1 MDEGAALEEKGHLEQ
16 ALALYVRKQQWENAA
31 RLATSLDRN
40 LDAAKYCLAANNP
53 YEAAVCFQKA
63 GALKE
68 CLDALVKVPPTSL
81 RYRHACVHAV
91 RVAQMVGTPLPGLLQ
106 FFAAFVSSRPN
117 SRAEA
122 TALTQVAG
130 SFAQSE
136 KARLA
141 ASILRTVLQ
150 AFPDD
155 AEAREMFAVAQKKE
169 KDLQENPPLELAGP
183 PRRSSG
189 SGIVAPPSSPQPPM
203 PPAKK
208 SGSFPAVGGDARKQK
223 LADFLISRGKVLPER
238 LATLYKQHPHAMNSE
253 AQLREALVANE
264 LITDAEMVRE
274 LAYHTG
280 IRALEERELLDA
292 ATPEAARALTMETA
306 EKFTVAP
313 VSIADRHLTVAMHDP
328 RDIEKV
334 DKLRFATGL
343 MVTGVF
349 ATEGAIRKTIG
360 KVFHGDEVPEEGDWR
375 GQIWDPI
382 QSPTPMTPFS
392 DRYTGTRERQ
402 FDTQDLERRMNVEA
416 LGVPEVDKNAP
427 GRVHT
432 VEIHTLPAA
441 GEMFASR
448 YKVEALVGEGGSAG
462 VFKAIDQ
469 ELGEPVALKIFRTTT
484 QKESD
489 ALINR
494 FKLELSLSRL
504 LVHPNIVR
512 LFDLGVHGSW
522 RYLTMEL
529 LEGADLG
536 ARMTR
541 REHKPIGLVDGL
553 KYLEQICLALHFI
566 HERGVIHRDIKP
578 QNLFITNDGV
588 VKLMDFGIAK
598 RQQTRGVTI
607 TGMIAGTPEYISPE
621 QISAFS
627 SVSHKTDLYALGGT
641 AYTLFTG
648 APPFTHPELMGLLLA
663 QSTEI
668 PKPPSTRNPQIPPE
682 LDQVILE
689 AAREGAGQALRV
701 GRRARR
707 GLLRDSKAARR
718 PFEVSFDA
726 RGPVG

>member
-1 MDEGAALEEKGHLEQ
+1 LDEGAALEEKGHFEQ
-16 ALALYVRKQQWENAA
+16 ALALYVRKQQWDHASRVAA
-31 RLATSLDRN
+31 SLDRN
-40 LDAAKYCLAANNP
+40 LDAAKYCLSAGKP
-53 YEAAVCFQKA
+53 WEAAVCYQKA
-63 GALKE
+63 GALTE
-68 CLDALVKVPPTSL
+68 CLGALVKVPPSSP

-91 RVAQMVGTPLPGLLQ
+91 RVAQMVGTPLPSLLQ
-106 FFAAFVSSRPN
+106 FLAAFISSRPN

-122 TALTQVAG
+122 TALTQVAA
-130 SFAQSE
+130 SFAQSD

-155 AEAREMFAVAQKKE
+155 AEAREAFVAAQAREKE
-169 KDLQENPPLELAGP
+169 LAENPPLELAGP
-183 PRRSSG
+183 SRATR
-189 SGIVAPPSSPQPPM
+189 
-203 PPAKK
+203 K
-208 SGSFPAVGGDARKQK
+208 SGSFPAVGTPEPPAPAPSAKRPPSGSLGAQAAIARGDARKQK
-223 LADFLISRGKVLPER
+223 LADFLISRGKILPER
-238 LATLYKQHPHAMNSE
+238 LQHLYKQHPHALQSE
-253 AQLREALVANE
+253 DQLREALVANE

-280 IRALEERELLDA
+280 IRHMEERELLDA
-292 ATPEAARALTMETA
+292 ISPEAAKALTVETA

-313 VSIADRHLTVAMHDP
+313 ISLADRHLTVAMRDP
-328 RDIEKV
+328 RDIGKL

-343 MVTGVF
+343 LVVGVF
-349 ATEGAIRKTIG
+349 ATEGAIRKAIG
-360 KVFHGDEVPEEGDWR
+360 KVFHGEEVPEEGDWR

-402 FDTQDLERRMNVEA
+402 FDTQDLERRMRMEA
-416 LGVPEVDKNAP
+416 DGVPEVDKTAP

-441 GEMFASR
+441 GEIFAGR
-448 YKVEALVGEGGSAG
+448 YKVDALIGEGGSAG

-469 ELGEPVALKIFRTTT
+469 EISEPVALKIFRPTTK
-484 QKESD
+484 KESE
-489 ALINR
+489 ALLNR

-512 LFDLGVHGSW
+512 LFDLGIDGTW

-536 ARMTR
+536 QRMATR
-541 REHKPIGLVDGL
+541 ENKPLPIADGL
-553 KYLEQICLALHFI
+553 KFLEQICLALHFI

-578 QNLFITNDGV
+578 QNLFITNEGV

-607 TGMIAGTPEYISPE
+607 TGVIAGTPEYISPE

-627 SVSHKTDLYALGGT
+627 SVTHKTDLYALGGT

-648 APPFTHPELMGLLLA
+648 APPFNHPELMGMLLA

-668 PKPPSTRNPQIPPE
+668 PKPPSTRNPLVPPDLDAAILKLLEKDPAKRYESAAE
-682 LDQVILE
+682 LG
-689 AAREGAGQALRV
+689 AAFHAI
-701 GRRARR
+701 RAR
-707 GLLRDSKAARR
+707 LAAQSK
-718 PFEVSFDA
+718 
-726 RGPVG
+726 